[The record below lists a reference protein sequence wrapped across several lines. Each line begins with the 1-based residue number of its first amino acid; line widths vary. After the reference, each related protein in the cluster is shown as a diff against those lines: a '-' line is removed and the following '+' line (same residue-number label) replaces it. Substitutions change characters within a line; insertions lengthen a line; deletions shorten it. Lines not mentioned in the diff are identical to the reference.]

1 MLEHANSELVGYYQ
15 KNKNFGFVIPDD
27 QKIAKDIFIPQGC
40 DMGAVTGH
48 KVVVKVTDF
57 GDEKKKPEGRVKE
70 ILGHVNDPGTDILS
84 LVRAYNLPEAFP
96 EEVMKEVED
105 VPDQLPT
112 EGLKELPE
120 GFEGRRDLSCLL
132 YTSRCV

>member
-1 MLEHANSELVGYYQ
+1 M
-15 KNKNFGFVIPDD
+15 IPDD

-70 ILGHVNDPGTDILS
+70 ILGHVNDPWHQIFYLWYVLITFRKL
-84 LVRAYNLPEAFP
+84 F
-96 EEVMKEVED
+96 
-105 VPDQLPT
+105 
-112 EGLKELPE
+112 
-120 GFEGRRDLSCLL
+120 RRK
-132 YTSRCV
+132 